1 MILFSP
7 ERRRR
12 REAAGRLYAEAVEAA
27 RDPALYLEHGVPDTF
42 QGRFEMVT
50 LFVFPLLYRLT
61 HDPGDDPELA
71 RLLSE
76 NLVAEMDDSFREI
89 GVADLKVPK
98 RMTGFYRSFA
108 GRIAAYGEAAR
119 AGHGTLVAALARNIF
134 PDGDGG
140 GHAPALAVRLE
151 AALTAARH
159 ASLDDLRRG
168 AFSFAEAAPRETA
181 EERR

>member
-7 ERRRR
+7 EKRRRR
-12 REAAGRLYAEAVEAA
+12 DAAGRLYSEAVAAA
-27 RDPALYLEHGVPDTF
+27 RDPALYLDHGVPDTF

-50 LFVFPLLYRLT
+50 LYLFPLLYRLT

-76 NLVAEMDDSFREI
+76 HLVADMDDSFREI

-108 GRIAAYGEAAR
+108 GRIAAYGDAGR
-119 AGHGTLVAALARNIF
+119 AGHAALVAALTRNIF
-134 PDGDGG
+134 PEGDHG
-140 GHAPALAVRLE
+140 GHAPALTARLE
-151 AALTAARH
+151 AALEAARQ

-168 AFSFAEAAPRETA
+168 AFSFGVAARREPAEDHR
-181 EERR
+181 